1 MATSITPPTLGTTQ
15 IVRVAV
21 PLDVHN
27 NLDKMVGLQKD
38 ILKKLGCAAC
48 CSGFD
53 IRFQIERQFLVDKNL
68 AVTEVLR

>member
-1 MATSITPPTLGTTQ
+1 MATSITLPALGTSQ

-21 PLDVHN
+21 PLDVHG
-27 NLDKMVGLQKD
+27 NLDKMISLQKD

-53 IRFQIERQFLVDKNL
+53 IRFQIERQFVVDKNL